1 MMLRGPIFTVMNAA
15 AAATSAARAIST
27 FFMNAVSVSFLL
39 IMNTSSHF
47 APPPRRV
54 PASLVLLN
62 VFSGF
67 TQIGW
72 FVFGFGMIFFWV
84 FAGNA
89 DLSFVTFRGAVA
101 QTAGRVTNVEST
113 SASEN
118 EQTVM
123 ANHYEYSVAGQR
135 LTGTSYTT
143 GSSASPGEAVTV
155 EYKEGDPVTSRISG
169 MRRGMFGPF
178 VFIVTIFPFIGFVI
192 IYFTTKG
199 GFTRSHLLRVGVLT
213 TGKLIGKAP
222 TNMTVNKRRVYELTF
237 EFTARDGRRC
247 EAKARSSDT
256 ARLEDEHAEPLLYD
270 PEDPS
275 RAYLLDEMSGRPAID
290 GTGELVGRP
299 LAAGLAMILPGIV
312 IGAHVWYFLK

>member
-1 MMLRGPIFTVMNAA
+1 M
-15 AAATSAARAIST
+15 
-27 FFMNAVSVSFLL
+27 
-39 IMNTSSHF
+39 SSHF

-54 PASLVLLN
+54 PASIVLLN
-62 VFSGF
+62 VFGGA

-89 DLSFVTFRGAVA
+89 DLSFVTFRGAI
-101 QTAGRVTNVEST
+101 TETIGRVTNVEST
-113 SASEN
+113 GASEN
-118 EQTVM
+118 DQTVM
-123 ANHYEYSVAGQR
+123 ANHYEYSVAGKR

-143 GSSASPGEAVTV
+143 GSSASPGEEVKV
-155 EYKEGDPVTSRISG
+155 EYKDGDPQESRISG

-192 IYFTTKG
+192 VYFATKW
-199 GFTRSHLLRVGVLT
+199 GFRRAQLLRVGVLT

-237 EFTARDGRRC
+237 EFTSRDGRRC

-270 PEDPS
+270 PSDPS
-275 RAYLLDEMSGRPAID
+275 RAYLLDEVPGRPGID

-299 LAAGLAMILPGIV
+299 VAGLLSMILPGIV
-312 IGAHVWYFLK
+312 IGANVWAFLR